1 MEKIIL
7 DTTTRSKRQAWSW
20 TQLKEARASDVLEI
34 ANALQEYWP
43 INERQLYYRLISS
56 NLVNQDHWHK
66 DGDAS
71 KEKPDVYSV
80 LSPLLKWMRIDEILP
95 WDAITDEHRIL
106 TPKQGY
112 TDINHFVDNELH
124 WFLEGYEKCL
134 AQKQEHY
141 IEVWI
146 EKAALFRIVE
156 PIVSKYCR
164 RLVVCKGYN
173 SVTFQADFY
182 RRAQEALNL
191 GQKPIVLYTGDWDPS
206 GVNMIYAAVQT
217 LEDELGLVGVDY
229 YRCGINQDHFDSIPA
244 DPVPIKP
251 TDKRTK
257 RFIELYG
264 TTCYELDALHPR
276 DLQALVEDSILT
288 FTDIDIAKELYQQ
301 EGQDR
306 AKLAGVKRQ
315 IVPII
320 KEYLNG
326 QRMVRTKFKDI

>member
-1 MEKIIL
+1 MERIIL
-7 DTTTRSKRQAWSW
+7 DLDTKTKRQPWRW
-20 TQLKEARASDVLEI
+20 TKLKEARASDVLGI
-34 ANALQEYWP
+34 AYALQEYWP
-43 INERQLYYRLISS
+43 VTERQLYYRLISS
-56 NLVNQDHWHK
+56 NLINQDHWHK
-66 DGDAS
+66 DGDPS
-71 KEKPDVYSV
+71 KEKPDVYNA

-95 WDAITDEHRIL
+95 WDVITDEHRIL
-106 TPKQGY
+106 TPKPGF
-112 TDINHFVDNELH
+112 TDIEAFVDQELQY
-124 WFLEGYEKCL
+124 FLEGYEKCL

-146 EKAALFRIVE
+146 EKAALYRIVE

-191 GQKPIVLYTGDWDPS
+191 GQKPVVLYFGDWDPS
-206 GVNMIYAAVQT
+206 GTNMIYAAVQT
-217 LEDELGLVGVDY
+217 LEDELGLVEVDY
-229 YRCGINQDHFDSIPA
+229 WRCGINPKHFDSIPA

-251 TDKRTK
+251 SDKRSK

-264 TTCYELDALHPR
+264 KTCYELDAFHPR
-276 DLQALVEDSILT
+276 DLQTIVEDSILT
-288 FTDIDIAKELYQQ
+288 FTNVDVAVELQKQ

-306 AKLAGVKRQ
+306 IKLAGVKQQ

-320 KEYLNG
+320 KEYING
-326 QRMVRTKFKDI
+326 KRMIRTKFKNI